1 MCTPSKLP
9 LLKEPNGSLLEGAI
23 NTSLLTE
30 RRASASTRP
39 DHLTVPN
46 NKSMKTLILIVVVIC
61 LSSSSL
67 IAQKREEPGMV
78 QFQMALLKQGPKW
91 AGTAEQQRGQ
101 ILQQHF
107 ANVISLLDMGKA
119 VVAGPM
125 GDDTDLAGIV
135 VLRASS
141 AAEARTWID
150 ADPAVKAGLFVV
162 EMHPWWS
169 EDIFKKANSPLKL
182 SPVYLGFLKKG
193 PNRKEGDGQ
202 NPEVQEL
209 QKAHLANINRLAGL
223 KKIVAA
229 GPFGDDGN
237 LRGIFVFRV
246 GSLQEAQELSATDP
260 MVKIGRLAIE
270 LHPWQVPEGLIP

>member
-1 MCTPSKLP
+1 
-9 LLKEPNGSLLEGAI
+9 
-23 NTSLLTE
+23 
-30 RRASASTRP
+30 
-39 DHLTVPN
+39 
-46 NKSMKTLILIVVVIC
+46 MKNLILIAIVIC
-61 LSSSSL
+61 VTSANL
-67 IAQKREEPGMV
+67 IAQKREEPRMV
-78 QFQMALLKQGPKW
+78 QFQMALLNKGPKW

-107 ANVISLLDMGKA
+107 ANVLSLLDTGKA

-125 GDDTDLAGIV
+125 ADDTDLAGIV

-141 AAEARTWID
+141 AAEAKTWID
-150 ADPAVKAGLFVV
+150 ADPAVKAGLFVA

-202 NPEVQEL
+202 NTEVQEL
-209 QKAHLANINRLAGL
+209 QKAHLANIIRLAGL

-246 GSLQEAQELSATDP
+246 ASLQEAQALSATDP
-260 MVKIGRLAIE
+260 MVKIGRLTIE